1 MKGLLLDW
9 AYGVDIDSPLPRI
22 VACSPPAFS
31 SFSLLSVRQAP
42 PPSTLSLDFSSSQ
55 RRPAGLS
62 LWPTGPGCHAR
73 GYRRF
78 LREVVPAA
86 GARQS
91 SPLATTIFADDAP
104 GERQSFE
111 RPVTLSFFSRDRIN
125 CPIGTRNSSRISTVV
140 LEISLGAS
148 YHRCSQVMYKFGNFE
163 ILEFLELHPYGPWKV
178 SKSIDFINL
187 QIYNILIFL

>member
-1 MKGLLLDW
+1 MSVAGRGKRRMKGLLVSIECVGLISILPFH
-9 AYGVDIDSPLPRI
+9 GSSRVPHQVSPL
-22 VACSPPAFS
+22 
-31 SFSLLSVRQAP
+31 SLFSVRQA

-91 SPLATTIFADDAP
+91 SPLASTIPADDAP
-104 GERQSFE
+104 GERAIPFFE
-111 RPVTLSFFSRDRIN
+111 RPVTLPPPILFESRSRFYSGDRIN
-125 CPIGTRNSSRISTVV
+125 CPTGEY
-140 LEISLGAS
+140 EILSVFLPLVWKYPWRCLRA
-148 YHRCSQVMYKFGNFE
+148 RCS
-163 ILEFLELHPYGPWKV
+163 
-178 SKSIDFINL
+178 
-187 QIYNILIFL
+187 